1 MPSET
6 GALLSYAAAHA
17 DLPSSGLS
25 CSGRHMDDRSAFFA
39 LNVLFVRRQ
48 LWRSRY
54 LQAQRDMDE
63 SMELGRQHAGAGPS
77 DADFDAL
84 ARLMMK
90 SEAADADYLA
100 LLSAVADRIISAAKR
115 GQLSDHAGMSG

>member
-1 MPSET
+1 
-6 GALLSYAAAHA
+6 
-17 DLPSSGLS
+17 
-25 CSGRHMDDRSAFFA
+25 MDDRSAFFA

-63 SMELGRQHAGAGPS
+63 SMELRRQHGGAGPS

-84 ARLMMK
+84 ARSMMK

-100 LLSAVADRIISAAKR
+100 LLSVVADRIISAAKR